1 MIFLPMNKRGLRK
14 NQPYAL
20 DRLVESAL
28 DFFQQKEGAA
38 QDACHLPSCRNPP
51 HKAPA
56 TASETCKPVLLPL
69 SLQGRVRKR

>member
-28 DFFQQKEGAA
+28 GFLQQKEGAA
-38 QDACHLPSCRNPP
+38 QDAFTFLLAGTRLTKHPLQLLRPVSLSCCH
-51 HKAPA
+51 
-56 TASETCKPVLLPL
+56 
-69 SLQGRVRKR
+69 